1 MENIFK
7 IMKDFG
13 IEMPEDKKADFE
25 KSVLENYKT
34 VNDYNK
40 QVESLNKAN
49 KTIKANDDAMK
60 DLQTKLDAF
69 KDVDVTKLN
78 KTIEDLKA
86 EKARIE
92 NDYKDK
98 EAKRD
103 FDDLIKDAITGAHG
117 KNAKAITALLDTLK
131 ENTYINNEGY
141 ISQVGFVTSNP
152 IPVNANDIV
161 KLTATGYLTN
171 IVVINMCDENGN
183 LSLASDDRRWSIDS
197 THTLGL
203 QQQPRL
209 QAEIQIR
216 VRTTSGEA
224 LASTS

>member
-49 KTIKANDDAMK
+49 ETIKANDDAMK

-69 KDVDVTKLN
+69 KDVDVTELN
-78 KTIEDLKA
+78 KTIDDLKA
-86 EKARIE
+86 ENARIE
-92 NDYKDK
+92 KEYKDK
-98 EAKRD
+98 EAQRD

-117 KNAKAITALLDTLK
+117 KNAKAITALLDVDTLMQSKNQKEDIAAAIKKLTEAEDSKMLFGEPEAQAKGGGSPIGNIGDNSHPNTTDSISSALK
-131 ENTYINNEGY
+131 EFY
-141 ISQVGFVTSNP
+141 
-152 IPVNANDIV
+152 
-161 KLTATGYLTN
+161 KK
-171 IVVINMCDENGN
+171 
-183 LSLASDDRRWSIDS
+183 
-197 THTLGL
+197 
-203 QQQPRL
+203 
-209 QAEIQIR
+209 
-216 VRTTSGEA
+216 
-224 LASTS
+224 

>member
-13 IEMPEDKKADFE
+13 IEMPEDKKEDFE

-117 KNAKAITALLDTLK
+117 KNAKAITALLDVDTLMQSKNQKEDIAAAIKKLTEAEDSKMLFGEPEPQVKGGGNPIGNIGDGSHPNTTDSISSALK
-131 ENTYINNEGY
+131 EYY
-141 ISQVGFVTSNP
+141 
-152 IPVNANDIV
+152 
-161 KLTATGYLTN
+161 KK
-171 IVVINMCDENGN
+171 
-183 LSLASDDRRWSIDS
+183 
-197 THTLGL
+197 
-203 QQQPRL
+203 
-209 QAEIQIR
+209 
-216 VRTTSGEA
+216 
-224 LASTS
+224 

>member
-103 FDDLIKDAITGAHG
+103 FDDLIKDAITGAHAG
-117 KNAKAITALLDTLK
+117 ELRHCRHH
-131 ENTYINNEGY
+131 
-141 ISQVGFVTSNP
+141 
-152 IPVNANDIV
+152 V
-161 KLTATGYLTN
+161 KRSCNHY
-171 IVVINMCDENGN
+171 
-183 LSLASDDRRWSIDS
+183 
-197 THTLGL
+197 
-203 QQQPRL
+203 
-209 QAEIQIR
+209 
-216 VRTTSGEA
+216 
-224 LASTS
+224 